1 MTYNNYVSTFQRESK
16 SMSKEIRKINPEL
29 AKKFLERERRLGVS
43 IGILTV
49 LFFLVYCPTIALR
62 KVSFEPNNNSLC
74 QVIISNI
81 YTIEPGLQYFGIFIK
96 QIAPNARITH
106 PTATLVCSIINW
118 SIGIIDPLVYL
129 IRRKEFREEVKNLF
143 ILKVSPKK
151 TGMAKGIVLES
162 PLKY

>member
-29 AKKFLERERRLGVS
+29 AKKFLERERKLGVS

-74 QVIISNI
+74 QVIIAMTYLYDQTWFTVFWHIYKTDCTKCTDHTSNSNTCLLDNKLVNRNHRSVSI
-81 YTIEPGLQYFGIFIK
+81 SDSPQ
-96 QIAPNARITH
+96 RI
-106 PTATLVCSIINW
+106 S
-118 SIGIIDPLVYL
+118 
-129 IRRKEFREEVKNLF
+129 RRG
-143 ILKVSPKK
+143 KK
-151 TGMAKGIVLES
+151 S
-162 PLKY
+162 F

>member
-29 AKKFLERERRLGVS
+29 AKKFLERERKLGVS

-74 QVIISNI
+74 QVIFIRSN
-81 YTIEPGLQYFGIFIK
+81 
-96 QIAPNARITH
+96 
-106 PTATLVCSIINW
+106 
-118 SIGIIDPLVYL
+118 LVYS
-129 IRRKEFREEVKNLF
+129 
-143 ILKVSPKK
+143 IL
-151 TGMAKGIVLES
+151 AYL
-162 PLKY
+162 

>member
-29 AKKFLERERRLGVS
+29 AKKFLERERKLGVS

-74 QVIISNI
+74 Q
-81 YTIEPGLQYFGIFIK
+81 L
-96 QIAPNARITH
+96 
-106 PTATLVCSIINW
+106 IIN
-118 SIGIIDPLVYL
+118 
-129 IRRKEFREEVKNLF
+129 R
-143 ILKVSPKK
+143 
-151 TGMAKGIVLES
+151 
-162 PLKY
+162 